1 MAILMILNT
10 WIYVINVR
18 ASSALKPLLKK
29 PETYSLDL
37 KQVHIGKTRPNK
49 TPGVSIWQERVLG
62 IGIGVE
68 NLALLMSALIQ
79 SLRQYLINSR
89 QQFF

>member
-1 MAILMILNT
+1 MLMILNT

-29 PETYSLDL
+29 TETYSLDL

-49 TPGVSIWQERVLG
+49 TPGVSIWQGRVRIF
-62 IGIGVE
+62 IGKDEVFHG
-68 NLALLMSALIQ
+68 LLSSNKL
-79 SLRQYLINSR
+79 LYLKRSRATNS
-89 QQFF
+89 

>member
-1 MAILMILNT
+1 MRLK
-10 WIYVINVR
+10 
-18 ASSALKPLLKK
+18 SSVLPLEGL
-29 PETYSLDL
+29 E
-37 KQVHIGKTRPNK
+37 KTRPNK

-79 SLRQYLINSR
+79 SRQ
-89 QQFF
+89 